1 MRQKSAQPAVSI
13 IVPIFNEEENLP
25 HLYGEVVA
33 ALEGWRPD
41 FELILIDDGS
51 RDRSW
56 SVIEGLCKRDP
67 RVKGVR
73 FRGNF
78 GQTAAVSA
86 GFDLAEGE
94 LMVTMDGDLQNDPA
108 DIPALAESMETRD
121 LDLVNGWRFH
131 RKDPFLNRRLPSMI
145 ANGLISL
152 ITGVKLHDYGCSLKV
167 YRKEIAK
174 DLKLYGEQHRFI
186 PALASL
192 EGARV
197 GEEKVNHRARRFGKS
212 KYGISRTFRVVLD
225 LITVKFLQNYSTKP
239 LSYQGQLI
247 DNFWIRFHQGK
258 AVEWNA
264 QVNNELLTKLI
275 TMDQGSCYLGECA
288 LVPFDSPINQSGLL
302 FYNTLFDENACCH
315 LALGMGFADT
325 IRDFQSKTLDECRS
339 LGVNDSM
346 VHEDFMIGSADLSID
361 AVCDDGRTVPLFRN
375 GTWAF

>member
-1 MRQKSAQPAVSI
+1 MRQNSAQPAVSI

-25 HLYGEVVA
+25 HLYGEVAA

-51 RDRSW
+51 QDRSW
-56 SVIEGLCKRDP
+56 TVIEELCKRDP

-239 LSYQGQLI
+239 LRIFGSFG
-247 DNFWIRFHQGK
+247 
-258 AVEWNA
+258 
-264 QVNNELLTKLI
+264 LLTGGLGLVLGFYLAYVRLI
-275 TMDQGSCYLGECA
+275 LQEGIAGRPLLFLAMLLLFLGVQFISLGLLGEMMA
-288 LVPFDSPINQSGLL
+288 RTYHESAHRRIYRIKSLL
-302 FYNTLFDENACCH
+302 
-315 LALGMGFADT
+315 
-325 IRDFQSKTLDECRS
+325 
-339 LGVNDSM
+339 
-346 VHEDFMIGSADLSID
+346 
-361 AVCDDGRTVPLFRN
+361 N
-375 GTWAF
+375 GTGRSAEGAPSQGE

>member
-131 RKDPFLNRRLPSMI
+131 RRNS
-145 ANGLISL
+145 SC
-152 ITGVKLHDYGCSLKV
+152 GCT
-167 YRKEIAK
+167 A
-174 DLKLYGEQHRFI
+174 
-186 PALASL
+186 
-192 EGARV
+192 
-197 GEEKVNHRARRFGKS
+197 
-212 KYGISRTFRVVLD
+212 
-225 LITVKFLQNYSTKP
+225 
-239 LSYQGQLI
+239 
-247 DNFWIRFHQGK
+247 
-258 AVEWNA
+258 
-264 QVNNELLTKLI
+264 
-275 TMDQGSCYLGECA
+275 GS
-288 LVPFDSPINQSGLL
+288 P
-302 FYNTLFDENACCH
+302 
-315 LALGMGFADT
+315 
-325 IRDFQSKTLDECRS
+325 
-339 LGVNDSM
+339 
-346 VHEDFMIGSADLSID
+346 
-361 AVCDDGRTVPLFRN
+361 
-375 GTWAF
+375 